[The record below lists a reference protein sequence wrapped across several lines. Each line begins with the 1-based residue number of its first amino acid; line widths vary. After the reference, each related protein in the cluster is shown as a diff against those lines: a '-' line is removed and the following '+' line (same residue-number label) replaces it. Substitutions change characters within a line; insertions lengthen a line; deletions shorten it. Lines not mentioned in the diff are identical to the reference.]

1 MKNVYRFIFYS
12 AAVFAMALSGC
23 ASKPAAVQEIILSSD
38 TMAVTLYGYDIGGGY
53 KSPSSYTAFINVK
66 DFDESSL
73 ETIGASDDFA
83 ARLKETSDQYQ
94 SIWNS
99 FGDELV
105 QYLKTSDFKE
115 TAQVPSN
122 DDLAFMVETPDA
134 GNVYFYR
141 YDLVKF
147 VGDQTV
153 CYSVSDMKDLLD
165 TLAGAAQANDALF
178 SSLTSQ

>member
-12 AAVFAMALSGC
+12 AAVFVMALSGC
-23 ASKPAAVQEIILSSD
+23 ASKPAAVQEIIQSSD
-38 TMAVTLYGYDIGGGY
+38 TMAVTLYGYEIGGGY

-115 TAQVPSN
+115 TALVPSN
-122 DDLAFMVETPDA
+122 DDLAFLVETPDA
-134 GNVYFYR
+134 GNVYFFR
-141 YDLVKF
+141 SDLVKI
-147 VGDQTV
+147 VGDQTT